1 MRDDECLS
9 NCSGE
14 TSSEMPPWKIKE
26 LRREYYN
33 KIRRTD

>member
-1 MRDDECLS
+1 MVGLRDDKRVP
-9 NCSGE
+9 NFSGE

-33 KIRRTD
+33 KI